1 MVAILHISVIVI
13 VVAIVHMH
21 PQVILLAM
29 TTLRKSIHGF
39 PLLSCM
45 GMGFHLCASLG
56 CQTLSIII
64 NKNYIVFEKEQ
75 NFQFLFK
82 LTIHFQEIPP
92 PKKKKIAKT
101 LITDIQGLFCS
112 LCYLVKHFSW

>member
-1 MVAILHISVIVI
+1 MAAILHISVIVI

-45 GMGFHLCASLG
+45 GMGFHLCAPLG

-92 PKKKKIAKT
+92 PPKKKKK
-101 LITDIQGLFCS
+101 LLR
-112 LCYLVKHFSW
+112 H